1 MRRWGEAGNLLH
13 VTSRKHV
20 QVWTDGSCETQTG
33 DGGWAYLLRHN
44 SHELAE
50 AGHETATTNNRM
62 ELTAAVKAL
71 ASLTEA
77 CDVTLT
83 TDSQY
88 LKKAFTEG
96 WLTRWLR
103 NGWRTASREP
113 VKNQDLWQELLVLTE
128 RHQVKWSW
136 TRGHSG
142 HLENETVD
150 KLALNA
156 RKEQRPFKSRSSN

>member
-1 MRRWGEAGNLLH
+1 M
-13 VTSRKHV
+13 TSRKRI
-20 QVWTDGSCETQTG
+20 QAWTDGSCETQTG

-44 SHELAE
+44 GHELSE
-50 AGHETATTNNRM
+50 AGHETGTTNNRM

-103 NGWRTASREP
+103 NGWQTAGREP

-128 RHQVKWSW
+128 RHHVEWRW

-142 HLENETVD
+142 HSENETVD
-150 KLALNA
+150 KLALDA
-156 RKEQRPFKSRSSN
+156 RKRQQPFKSRS